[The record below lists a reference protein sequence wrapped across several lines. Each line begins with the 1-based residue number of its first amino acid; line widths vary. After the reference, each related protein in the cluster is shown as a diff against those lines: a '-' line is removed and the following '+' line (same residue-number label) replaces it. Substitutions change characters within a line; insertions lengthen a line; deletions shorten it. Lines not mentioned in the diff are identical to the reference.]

1 MISRGRLRFVI
12 FFITACLIVTIQF
25 RIAAS
30 GLFNQYRLEKV
41 RQERLRQELWQK
53 QLELECLIQPKQIL
67 QSIDSEKTS

>member
-12 FFITACLIVTIQF
+12 FFLTACLVITIQL

-41 RQERLRQELWQK
+41 RQERLRHQLWQK
-53 QLELECLIQPKQIL
+53 QLELESLTGPRQIF
-67 QSIDSEKTS
+67 QSTETKES